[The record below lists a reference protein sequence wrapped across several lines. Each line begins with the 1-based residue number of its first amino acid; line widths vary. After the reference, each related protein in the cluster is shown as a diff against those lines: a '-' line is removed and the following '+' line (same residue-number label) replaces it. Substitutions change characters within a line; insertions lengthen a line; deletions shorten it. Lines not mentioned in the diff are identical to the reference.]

1 MIQNTLQPHELKT
14 LLRPFLRLAD
24 ANSTVG
30 TLSEV
35 LGFPITKREDIL
47 CQTKVLLMYK
57 EYRVDITDLRLLKD
71 AGFAVHIQF
80 KAKQKWTHGLFKDQN
95 REIIQDLQSI
105 CESEIEGLSFE
116 TFKTTAAG
124 DPLTGDGPLDLVFIH
139 DSRAFNQNWSSG
151 RDISPL
157 LLAPDAHHGNCFVE
171 FLFNPAG
178 YMRRE
183 GRTVLRDDWLQ
194 SAFLISQGLERDAR
208 HILGTQ

>member
-1 MIQNTLQPHELKT
+1 MIQNTLQSHELKK
-14 LLRPFLRLAD
+14 LLRTFLLLAD
-24 ANSTVG
+24 ANSTIG

-35 LGFPITKREDIL
+35 LGFPITKQEDIL

-80 KAKQKWTHGLFKDQN
+80 KAKQKWTHGWFKDQN

-116 TFKTTAAG
+116 TFETTAAG

-171 FLFNPAG
+171 F
-178 YMRRE
+178 
-183 GRTVLRDDWLQ
+183 
-194 SAFLISQGLERDAR
+194 
-208 HILGTQ
+208 